1 MSQHHNNKFSNPIL
15 SLFRSIRI
23 AFQRMTRRTM
33 RSLFRVWMRIN
44 RQDRYGRAGFVLPT
58 VTMVLLVVV
67 LLTITIM
74 LRSMDRAKMAQY
86 RRVDEQVLQAATPAL
101 DRAKAKIE
109 YLLSRKVKET
119 RETPSDDVLS
129 RALNDVFYNLGD
141 EQRLQ
146 IQYDVDGVAG
156 ITVIKDGTNFKPLED
171 QDAIQTAWRFPV
183 DTNNDGK
190 FDSFTYYGIFFRKP
204 GKDRTR
210 NPLDARVIGTVV
222 V

>member
-33 RSLFRVWMRIN
+33 RSLLRVWMRIN

-58 VTMVLLVVV
+58 VVMVLLVVV

-101 DRAKAKIE
+101 DRAKAKIQ
-109 YLLSRKVKET
+109 YLLSGSDKSLP
-119 RETPSDDVLS
+119 RETPSDEELS
-129 RALNDVFYNLGD
+129 RALNDISYDLGD
-141 EQRLQ
+141 EKRLQ
-146 IQYDVDGVAG
+146 IQYDLNGNSKIDA
-156 ITVIKDGTNFKPLED
+156 IATNQKLED
-171 QDAIQTAWRFPV
+171 QEAIKTAWRFPV

-210 NPLDARVIGTVV
+210 NP
-222 V
+222 